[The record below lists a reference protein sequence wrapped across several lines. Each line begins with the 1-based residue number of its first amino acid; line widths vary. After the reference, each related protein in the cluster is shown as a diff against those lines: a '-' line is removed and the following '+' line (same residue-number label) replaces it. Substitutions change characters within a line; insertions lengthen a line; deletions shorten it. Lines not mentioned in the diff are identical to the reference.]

1 MAALSSRLY
10 RTLPPQVVRLAVAL
24 RFSAF
29 MPSGRRVRVLA
40 GDAQDGRLTFE
51 NDGRSF
57 TATVGGELLTRAGIN
72 SLWKR
77 GPIMAYF
84 AARCAADAVEA
95 SIADYSS
102 QPGVLTFCSNHPD
115 AVLVP
120 DRAFMTPRVYEPY
133 RLAGTQVPWN
143 EREDVVQ
150 WRGSPSGQGEMIN
163 AWMDAANPM
172 LRQRVRM
179 CLALRDMPGVDVSF
193 AERADLAPYG
203 ISGARIPPLAWAKVR
218 YAIDIDGFSA
228 AWMNFFSR
236 LLLGCC
242 VIKVASPYGF
252 RQWFY
257 DALVPWIHYVPV
269 KADLSDLADKIAWCR
284 ANPDACRQI
293 AEEGQRFALARTP
306 ETETPLTLARIDAA
320 LGARAVPGSTGP
332 DLREQKS

>member
-1 MAALSSRLY
+1 MAALSSLLY
-10 RTLPPQVVRLAVAL
+10 GTVPQPVVRLAVGM
-24 RFSAF
+24 RFSAS
-29 MPSGRRVRVLA
+29 MPSGRSVRVLA
-40 GDAQDGRLTFE
+40 GDPSDARLSFE
-51 NDGRSF
+51 NDGRLF

-77 GPIMAYF
+77 GSIMAYF
-84 AARCAADAVEA
+84 AARSAADAVEA

-133 RLAGTQVPWN
+133 RLAGTQVPWLD
-143 EREDVVQ
+143 REDVVQ

-163 AWMDAANPM
+163 TWMEASNPM

-179 CLALRDMPGVDVSF
+179 CLALRNMPGVDVAF

-203 ISGARIPPLAWAKVR
+203 ISGVRIPPLAWAKVR

-242 VIKVASPYGF
+242 VIKVTSPYGF

-320 LGARAVPGSTGP
+320 LGARSVVGATGA
-332 DLREQKS
+332 DLREQQS